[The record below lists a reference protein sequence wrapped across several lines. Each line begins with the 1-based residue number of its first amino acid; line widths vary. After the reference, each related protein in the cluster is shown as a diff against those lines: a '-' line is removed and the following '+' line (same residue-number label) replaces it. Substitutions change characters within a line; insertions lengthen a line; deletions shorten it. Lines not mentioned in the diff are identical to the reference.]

1 MVLSN
6 VMVSPVVAASSALR
20 REIPF
25 SYDRSPM
32 VSTVNTFPA
41 ASAGRARTPER
52 LAAIRMTARSNERT
66 FLFFMIFFSFSY
78 AKRDVSDTTCADKRL
93 IKVFL
98 NIIIVFCMNTVKK
111 FLRFADTVAETRE
124 HFSEDAYG
132 LFMANIFR
140 MMQNTG
146 SQRFCK
152 TTTTANLGIGLAMQG
167 KKVLLIDADAQ
178 ASLTLSLGFR
188 KPDEIPVTLP
198 KIMKGIIDGNKIP
211 ISEGIIRHDEG
222 VDLIPSNISL
232 SGIDANELP
241 KLKNNRYN
249 ILRSFVDEIKS
260 NYDYVLIDGMPSL
273 SLMAINS
280 LAAADSVLIPS
291 QPEFLS
297 TQGLD
302 LLMRSISN
310 TKKSINPN
318 LKIDGILFTMVEGR
332 TNDVTRIY

>member
-1 MVLSN
+1 MSN
-6 VMVSPVVAASSALR
+6 CKVIALCNQKGG
-20 REIPF
+20 
-25 SYDRSPM
+25 
-32 VSTVNTFPA
+32 V
-41 ASAGRARTPER
+41 G
-52 LAAIRMTARSNERT
+52 
-66 FLFFMIFFSFSY
+66 
-78 AKRDVSDTTCADKRL
+78 
-93 IKVFL
+93 
-98 NIIIVFCMNTVKK
+98 
-111 FLRFADTVAETRE
+111 
-124 HFSEDAYG
+124 
-132 LFMANIFR
+132 
-140 MMQNTG
+140 
-146 SQRFCK
+146 K

-188 KPDEIPVTLP
+188 KPDELPVTLP
-198 KIMKGIIDGNKIP
+198 KIMKGIIEGNKIP
-211 ISEGIIRHDEG
+211 VNEGILRHKEG

-241 KLKNNRYN
+241 KVKNNRYN

-280 LAAADSVLIPS
+280 LAAADSVIIPS

-332 TNDVTRIY
+332 TNDAKEIIYALRSHYGEKIKVFQTEIPRGVGAKRASRMGKSIYAHASNSKVSLAYEGFVKEVLDLERQKDRFRSDGLR